1 MAENKNNLKF
11 LIPAVGGA
19 VLVVGGFAAYNLLLR
34 GPSGDVSGAIG
45 SAKVIPDD
53 AIAAAYITTDPQ
65 AWAKFQEFGTPEAQ
79 KLLTKNLDEMNKSL
93 AKEGSISY
101 DKDIKPWIGG
111 VMIGFLPPGNVK
123 SVQNPPKASSEPS
136 PLIVVGIKDKL
147 AALEFS
153 KKLKSQKDVQAKETD
168 YKGEKIT
175 EFAANGKPT
184 YMAVLSNN
192 TYIALSPDKR
202 SIEQAI
208 DTAKGEPSFASKK
221 GATELLSKGTELKNT
236 LAQVYLP
243 DYAGLVEKAIKNNP
257 QATTLPPQALEQIKA
272 VKSMVAGVGID
283 DAGIRMKAVANTDP
297 SLIKYQYENSQ
308 SKVVNQFPAETFAF
322 VSGQGIS
329 KAWVAFTEQAK
340 NYPEINQG
348 IQQARSQVQQQAKLD
363 LDKEVFGWMDGEF
376 ALGAI
381 PSNQGLLATT
391 GFGGALIF
399 HTSDRKTAESTL
411 GKLDNLLKAQNIQ
424 IAQRKVGDKD
434 ITEWQVPQQGAVAG
448 HGWLDKDTLFV
459 ALGGPITDA
468 VVANKGKTL
477 DSSDSFK
484 SITGSLQKPNG
495 GYFYLDMDQTMA
507 IANRLGGVN
516 KSIPPETAAVIN
528 SIRGIGMTANSSDK
542 STSQMEVLLSLKP
555 KSAK

>member
-79 KLLTKNLDEMNKSL
+79 KLLAKSLDEMNKSI
-93 AKEGSISY
+93 AKEGTISY

-111 VMIGFLPPGNVK
+111 VMVGFLPPGNVK
-123 SVQNPPKASSEPS
+123 SVQNPPKATSEPN
-136 PLIVVGIKDKL
+136 PLVVLGIKDKL

-175 EFAANGKPT
+175 EFAASGKPM

-192 TYIALSPDKR
+192 TYIALSQDKR
-202 SIEQAI
+202 AVEQSI
-208 DTAKGEPSFASKK
+208 DTVKGEPSFASKK

-243 DYAGLVEKAIKNNP
+243 DYAGLVENTIKGNP
-257 QATTLPPQALEQIKA
+257 QASTLPPQALEQIKA

-329 KAWVAFTEQAK
+329 KAWTAFTEQAK
-340 NYPEINQG
+340 NYPELNQG
-348 IQQARSQVQQQAKLD
+348 IQQARTQLQQQAKLD

-381 PSNQGLLATT
+381 PSNQGLLAST
-391 GFGGALIF
+391 GFGGALVF

-411 GKLDNLLKAQNIQ
+411 GKLDSLLKAQNIQ
-424 IAQRKVGDKD
+424 VAKRKVGDKD
-434 ITEWQVPQQGAVAG
+434 ITEWQVPQQGAIAG

-459 ALGGPITDA
+459 ALGGPITDTI
-468 VVANKGKTL
+468 VANKGKTL

-495 GYFYLDMDQTMA
+495 GYFYLDMDQTMT
-507 IANRLGGVN
+507 IANRLGGVS
-516 KSIPPETAAVIN
+516 KSMPPETAAVIN

>member
-53 AIAAAYITTDPQ
+53 AIAAAYISTDPQ

-79 KLLTKNLDEMNKSL
+79 KLLAKGLDEMNKSV
-93 AKEGSISY
+93 AKEGTISY

-111 VMIGFLPPGNVK
+111 VMVGFLPTGNVK
-123 SVQNPPKASSEPS
+123 SVQNPPKASSEPN
-136 PLIVVGIKDKL
+136 PLVVVGIKDKL

-175 EFAANGKPT
+175 EFAANGKPM

-192 TYIALSPDKR
+192 TYIALSQDKR
-202 SIEQAI
+202 NVEQSI

-243 DYAGLVEKAIKNNP
+243 DYAGLVEKAIKGNP

-329 KAWVAFTEQAK
+329 KAWTAFTEQAK
-340 NYPEINQG
+340 NYPELNQG
-348 IQQARSQVQQQAKLD
+348 IQQARTQLQQQAKLD

-391 GFGGALIF
+391 GFGGALLF

-411 GKLDNLLKAQNIQ
+411 GKLDDLLKSQKIQ
-424 IAQRKVGDKD
+424 VEQRKIGDKD
-434 ITEWQVPQQGAVAG
+434 VTEWKVPQQGAVAG

-468 VVANKGKTL
+468 VAANKGKTL

-484 SITGSLQKPNG
+484 TITGSLQKPNG
-495 GYFYLDMDQTMA
+495 GYLYLDMDQTMT
-507 IANRLGGVN
+507 IANRLGAN
-516 KSIPPETAAVIN
+516 KSMPPEPAAVIN

-542 STSQMEVLLSLKP
+542 STSQMEVLLSLKL

>member
-53 AIAAAYITTDPQ
+53 AIAAAYISTDPQ

-79 KLLTKNLDEMNKSL
+79 KLLAKGLDEMNKSV
-93 AKEGSISY
+93 AKEGTISY

-111 VMIGFLPPGNVK
+111 VMVGFLPTGNVK
-123 SVQNPPKASSEPS
+123 SVQNPPKASSEPN
-136 PLIVVGIKDKL
+136 PLVVVGIKDKL

-175 EFAANGKPT
+175 EFAANGKPM

-192 TYIALSPDKR
+192 TYIALSQDKR
-202 SIEQAI
+202 NVEQSI

-243 DYAGLVEKAIKNNP
+243 DYAGLVEKAIKGNP

-329 KAWVAFTEQAK
+329 KAWTAFTEQAK
-340 NYPEINQG
+340 NYPELNQG
-348 IQQARSQVQQQAKLD
+348 IQQARTQLQQQAKLD

-381 PSNQGLLATT
+381 PSNQGLLAAT

-411 GKLDNLLKAQNIQ
+411 GKLDDLLKSQKIQ
-424 IAQRKVGDKD
+424 VEQRKIGDKD
-434 ITEWQVPQQGAVAG
+434 VTEWKVPQQGAVAG

-468 VVANKGKTL
+468 VAANKGKTL

-484 SITGSLQKPNG
+484 TITGSLQKPNG
-495 GYFYLDMDQTMA
+495 GYLYLDMDQTMT
-507 IANRLGGVN
+507 IANRLGAN
-516 KSIPPETAAVIN
+516 KSMPPETAAVIN

-542 STSQMEVLLSLKP
+542 STSQMEVLLSLKS

>member
-34 GPSGDVSGAIG
+34 GPSGDVSGAIS
-45 SAKVIPDD
+45 SAKMIPDD

-79 KLLTKNLDEMNKSL
+79 KLLAKGLDEMNKSV
-93 AKEGSISY
+93 AKEGTISY

-111 VMIGFLPPGNVK
+111 VMIGFLPTSNVK
-123 SVQNPPKASSEPS
+123 SVQNPPKPTAEQSA
-136 PLIVVGIKDKL
+136 LIVVGIKDKL

-192 TYIALSPDKR
+192 TYIALSQDKHT
-202 SIEQAI
+202 IEQSI

-221 GATELLSKGTELKNT
+221 GATELLSKGTELKKT

-243 DYAGLVEKAIKNNP
+243 DYAGLVEKAIKSNP

-329 KAWVAFTEQAK
+329 KAWTAFTEQAK

-348 IQQARSQVQQQAKLD
+348 IQQARTQLQQQAKLD
-363 LDKEVFGWMDGEF
+363 IDKEVFGWMDGEF

-381 PSNQGLLATT
+381 PSNQGLLAST
-391 GFGGALIF
+391 GFGGALLF

-495 GYFYLDMDQTMA
+495 GYFYLDMDQTMT

-528 SIRGIGMTANSSDK
+528 SIRGIGMTANSFDK